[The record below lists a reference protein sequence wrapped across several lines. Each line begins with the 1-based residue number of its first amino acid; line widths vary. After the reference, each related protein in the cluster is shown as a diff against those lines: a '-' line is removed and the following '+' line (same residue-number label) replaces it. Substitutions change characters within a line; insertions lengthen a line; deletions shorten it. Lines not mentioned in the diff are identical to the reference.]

1 MSASIHTI
9 FIITHVQNYMH
20 KRQGHY
26 RLHYFINKIAEYEW
40 LWLKE
45 ITQRDGVNWFVVAS
59 NNNDNTPQ

>member
-1 MSASIHTI
+1 
-9 FIITHVQNYMH
+9 MH

-45 ITQRDGVNWFVVAS
+45 ITQRDGVNWLVVAS